1 MKHPIPDHSPL
12 RDQYRAVAGQAP
24 KHVALSVADGVATVT
39 LPGGGVIQA
48 RGTAT
53 VGQRVFVC
61 NGAIEGPAPALT
73 YVEGEA

>member
-1 MKHPIPDHSPL
+1 MPNAYREFMALMPDQPL
-12 RDQYRAVAGQAP
+12 EVGEVTAIAG
-24 KHVALSVADGVATVT
+24 GVATVT

-48 RGTAT
+48 CGTAT
-53 VGQRVFVC
+53 VGQRVFVR